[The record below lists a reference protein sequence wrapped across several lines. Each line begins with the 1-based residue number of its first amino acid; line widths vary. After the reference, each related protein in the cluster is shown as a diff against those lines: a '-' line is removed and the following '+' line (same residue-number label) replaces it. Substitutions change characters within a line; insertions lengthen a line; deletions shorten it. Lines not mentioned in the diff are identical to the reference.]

1 VARTALITG
10 ASSGLG
16 FEFCRLA
23 AADGYNLITVARNL
37 ERLEQAAAQ
46 IRAESGVAVEVISRD
61 LGIPGAA
68 QSLYDEVKSRGRQLE
83 VLINNAGF
91 AYRGLFAQ
99 QNVAELESMLE
110 TNVVSLT
117 MLTRLW
123 LADMLDRRSGRIL
136 NVASTA
142 AFQPGPMMSVYYATK
157 AYVLW
162 LSEALAVELE
172 GSGVSVTVVC
182 PGPVRTGFQARA
194 GIGEDSPLLKG
205 PLVMNA
211 QRVAEIGYRAM
222 LAGRAVVVPG
232 VLNAIGAFLS
242 VHSPRSL
249 NARVIK
255 RLQE

>member
-1 VARTALITG
+1 VARAALITG

-23 AADGYNLITVARNL
+23 AADGYDLIIVARNL
-37 ERLEQAAAQ
+37 EHLQQAAAQ
-46 IRAESGVAVEVISRD
+46 ICAESSAVVEVISRD

-68 QSLYDEVKSRGRQLE
+68 QSLYDEVKNRGHQID

-99 QNVAELESMLE
+99 QNIPELESMLE
-110 TNVVSLT
+110 TNVVTLT

-123 LADMLDRRSGRIL
+123 LPDMLARRSGRIL

-162 LSEALAVELE
+162 FTEALAVELE
-172 GSGVSVTVVC
+172 GSGVSATVVC

-194 GIGEDSPLLKG
+194 GIGEDSPLLRG
-205 PLVMNA
+205 PLLMSA
-211 QRVAEIGYRAM
+211 RRVAEIGYRAM
-222 LAGRAVVVPG
+222 LKGKSVVVPG
-232 VLNAIGAFLS
+232 TLNALGAFLS